1 MQIIALVEAPDHVC
15 CRYRVRAFR
24 DELAQHGHVLEC
36 RPLPKTWYGKAC
48 IGSDLGHAD
57 AVILQRK
64 LLPPWQRRLLRRSLR
79 RLVFDFDDAVFGR
92 DSYSRRGFEC
102 RRRQRRFAATMRM
115 CDAVVAGND
124 WLGEQA
130 RAFGATNSVAVI
142 PTCVDPA
149 AYPRSNHR
157 AMDGLVRM
165 TWVGSSSTL
174 RGLERI
180 GATLAAIGR
189 DVANVR
195 LRLICDRFLS
205 FGSLP
210 TEECPWDPST
220 EALALAGCDIGISS
234 NPDDEWSRGK
244 CGLKV
249 LQYMAA
255 GLPVVATP
263 VGVDAILV
271 QHGVTGFH
279 ARTEAEWVAA
289 IRQLAGDP
297 KLRLRMGAAGR
308 ERIEREFSVESG
320 ARRWSD
326 VLNGLVR
333 TPRAA

>member
-1 MQIIALVEAPDHVC
+1 
-15 CRYRVRAFR
+15 
-24 DELAQHGHVLEC
+24 
-36 RPLPKTWYGKAC
+36 
-48 IGSDLGHAD
+48 
-57 AVILQRK
+57 
-64 LLPPWQRRLLRRSLR
+64 LRRSVR

-92 DSYSRRGFEC
+92 DSYSRRGFVS
-102 RRRQRRFAATMRM
+102 RRRQRRFAATLRM

-130 RAFGATNSVAVI
+130 RTFGAAGPVEII

-157 AMDGLVRM
+157 AMDGVVRL
-165 TWVGSSSTL
+165 TWIGSSSTL

-180 GATLAAIGR
+180 GSTLTAVGR
-189 DVANVR
+189 DVPNVR
-195 LRLICDRFLS
+195 LRVICDRFLS
-205 FGSLP
+205 LQGMP
-210 TEECPWDPST
+210 IEECPWDPST
-220 EALALAGCDIGISS
+220 EALALTGCDIGISS

-255 GLPVVATP
+255 GLPVVANP
-263 VGVDAILV
+263 VGVDAFLV
-271 QHGVTGFH
+271 QHGITGLH

-289 IRQLAGDP
+289 IQQLGGDP
-297 KLRLRMGAAGR
+297 QLRLRMGAAGR
-308 ERIEREFSVESG
+308 ERIEREFSIEAG
-320 ARRWSD
+320 ARRWCD